1 MLVQLLGSALI
12 ADRPAIPSFSCSS
25 YLLTIAPN
33 TITTGVADDVTV
45 SYWPVTTDVSKAAGI
60 TSTPASWLAMLWFG
74 S

>member
-1 MLVQLLGSALI
+1 MLMQLLGSALI
-12 ADRPAIPSFSCSS
+12 ADRPATPSSCSS

-33 TITTGVADDVTV
+33 TVTADVADDVTV
-45 SYWPVTTDVSKAAGI
+45 SYWPVTTDVSKADGI